1 MAEKMGFWVLPAK
14 GYWLP
19 IGYPWDLLKANA
31 FLLDCMT
38 ETKILGK
45 IMPGAWVEGKVFIDE
60 GTLVRPGSVIE
71 GPAYIGKN
79 CTIGPNC
86 WIRPYTT
93 MAMTAV

>member
-1 MAEKMGFWVLPAK
+1 MKIEITSAIQIMAEKMGFWVLPAK

-38 ETKILGK
+38 ETKVLGK

-79 CTIGPNC
+79 A
-86 WIRPYTT
+86 R
-93 MAMTAV
+93 